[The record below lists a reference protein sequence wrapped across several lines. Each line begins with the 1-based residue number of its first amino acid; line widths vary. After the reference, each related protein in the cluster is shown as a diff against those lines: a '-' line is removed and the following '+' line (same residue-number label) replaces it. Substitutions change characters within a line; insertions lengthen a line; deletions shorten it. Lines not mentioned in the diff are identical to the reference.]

1 MSGLLH
7 LVEAATAL
15 TQLYPSADYSAPSTM
30 STNFTSSSS
39 QQVMS
44 TAAASTTIPAYTV
57 TTSAHQSRR
66 ASTHNISDADDD
78 MDTSCVPKIQDHL
91 QALRAAAV
99 AAGLDTQPAAP
110 LNNNNVSPTP
120 ESLSTS
126 LASSRAFYSSIAE
139 TNKET
144 FPMRLHAI
152 LADTSISDVVSW
164 LPHGKAFVVLN
175 PDVFT
180 TQVLPRYIS
189 TENGTSST
197 KSSTTPK
204 YPSFTRK
211 LNRWGFKQVS
221 RGGDAGAFSHDLF
234 QRDYPEL
241 CRSMVCQKS
250 RKAKNK
256 IALNGSVQSEDMM
269 SVSSASTKSVSLGEK
284 RPYSST
290 VTVSTAGGHT
300 SSSSS
305 SSNVRNLPLK
315 KRKSHK
321 HINGDGI
328 PSMITHRNQK
338 MPASTTSNMESDL
351 TSGSDTSGSVYCNN
365 NVVSKSTDKATLNV
379 VKNNATLSAEAAAA
393 REALARHFHEQH
405 RAFALATL
413 MENSRLALEAAGVK
427 NAQASNQVAAPATP
441 PQQEQKSSSQG
452 SPTVGAITTY
462 SPMVFAPTVSV
473 AEDTKM
479 PANKMTPQEDDANE
493 RAFSAAESAKT
504 ELYSAFLQALASN
517 GMTVKSS

>member
-15 TQLYPSADYSAPSTM
+15 TQLYPSADYSATSTM
-30 STNFTSSSS
+30 STNFNTSSSS

-44 TAAASTTIPAYTV
+44 TAASTTIPAYTA

-110 LNNNNVSPTP
+110 PNNNVSPTP

-189 TENGTSST
+189 TENGTAAS

-256 IALNGSVQSEDMM
+256 IPLNGSVQSEDMM

-351 TSGSDTSGSVYCNN
+351 TSGSDTSGSVCCNN
-365 NVVSKSTDKATLNV
+365 NVVSKSTEL
-379 VKNNATLSAEAAAA
+379 KNNVTLSAEASAA

-413 MENSRLALEAAGVK
+413 MENSRLAMEAAGMK

-441 PQQEQKSSSQG
+441 PQQEQKSRQG

-479 PANKMTPQEDDANE
+479 PASKKTPQEDDANE

>member
-1 MSGLLH
+1 
-7 LVEAATAL
+7 
-15 TQLYPSADYSAPSTM
+15 
-30 STNFTSSSS
+30 
-39 QQVMS
+39 
-44 TAAASTTIPAYTV
+44 
-57 TTSAHQSRR
+57 
-66 ASTHNISDADDD
+66 
-78 MDTSCVPKIQDHL
+78 
-91 QALRAAAV
+91 
-99 AAGLDTQPAAP
+99 
-110 LNNNNVSPTP
+110 
-120 ESLSTS
+120 
-126 LASSRAFYSSIAE
+126 
-139 TNKET
+139 
-144 FPMRLHAI
+144 MRLHAI

-189 TENGTSST
+189 DGSASSS

-256 IALNGSVQSEDMM
+256 IPLNGSVQSEDMM

-305 SSNVRNLPLK
+305 SKVKNLPLK

-321 HINGDGI
+321 HLNGDGI

-338 MPASTTSNMESDL
+338 MPASTTSNMDSDL
-351 TSGSDTSGSVYCNN
+351 TSGSDSGSVYCSSNN
-365 NVVSKSTDKATLNV
+365 NVVPKSTQL
-379 VKNNATLSAEAAAA
+379 KNSATLSAEASAA

-413 MENSRLALEAAGVK
+413 MENSRLAMEAAGMK

-479 PANKMTPQEDDANE
+479 PANKMTPQEDDTNE
-493 RAFSAAESAKT
+493 RAFSAAEAAKT

>member
-15 TQLYPSADYSAPSTM
+15 TQLYPSADYSAPSSM
-30 STNFTSSSS
+30 STNFNTSL

-44 TAAASTTIPAYTV
+44 TAASTTIPAYTV

-78 MDTSCVPKIQDHL
+78 MDTSCAPKIQDHL

-99 AAGLDTQPAAP
+99 AAGLDTQQPAAP
-110 LNNNNVSPTP
+110 PNNNNVSPTP

-189 TENGTSST
+189 DGSAS

-256 IALNGSVQSEDMM
+256 IPLNGSVQSEDMM

-305 SSNVRNLPLK
+305 SSKVRNLPLK

-321 HINGDGI
+321 HLNGDGI

-351 TSGSDTSGSVYCNN
+351 TSGSESGSVYCSSNN
-365 NVVSKSTDKATLNV
+365 NVVPKSTEL
-379 VKNNATLSAEAAAA
+379 KNSATLSAEASAA

-413 MENSRLALEAAGVK
+413 MENSRLAMEAAGMK

-441 PQQEQKSSSQG
+441 PQREQKSSSQG

-479 PANKMTPQEDDANE
+479 PANKMTPQEDDTNE
-493 RAFSAAESAKT
+493 RAFSAAEAAKT

>member
-15 TQLYPSADYSAPSTM
+15 TQLYPSEDYSASSTM
-30 STNFTSSSS
+30 SINFTSSTS

-44 TAAASTTIPAYTV
+44 TAASTSIPAYTA

-110 LNNNNVSPTP
+110 PNNNNVSPTP

-189 TENGTSST
+189 TENGTSSS

-256 IALNGSVQSEDMM
+256 IPLNGSVQSEDMM

-315 KRKSHK
+315 KRKAHK
-321 HINGDGI
+321 HLNGDGI

-338 MPASTTSNMESDL
+338 MPASTTSNIDSDL
-351 TSGSDTSGSVYCNN
+351 ASGSDSGYSNNN
-365 NVVSKSTDKATLNV
+365 NVAPKSTEL
-379 VKNNATLSAEAAAA
+379 KNNVTLSAEASAA

-413 MENSRLALEAAGVK
+413 MENSRLAMEAAGMK
-427 NAQASNQVAAPATP
+427 NAQASNQVVAPATP

-479 PANKMTPQEDDANE
+479 PANKKTPQEDDANE
-493 RAFSAAESAKT
+493 KAFSAAESAKT

>member
-30 STNFTSSSS
+30 STSVNTSSSS

-44 TAAASTTIPAYTV
+44 TAASTTIPAY

-78 MDTSCVPKIQDHL
+78 MDTSCVPMIQDHL
-91 QALRAAAV
+91 QALRAAAA
-99 AAGLDTQPAAP
+99 AAGLDTQPAVP
-110 LNNNNVSPTP
+110 PNNYNVSPTP
-120 ESLSTS
+120 ESLSSS
-126 LASSRAFYSSIAE
+126 LATSRAFYSSIAE

-180 TQVLPRYIS
+180 TQILPRYIA
-189 TENGTSST
+189 TENSNGTAASKTSA
-197 KSSTTPK
+197 TPK

-250 RKAKNK
+250 RKAK
-256 IALNGSVQSEDMM
+256 SVQSEDMM

-305 SSNVRNLPLK
+305 SSNVRSLPLK

-321 HINGDGI
+321 HINGDSI

-351 TSGSDTSGSVYCNN
+351 TSGSDSSGSVYSNNNSNNN
-365 NVVSKSTDKATLNV
+365 NVVPKSTELKS
-379 VKNNATLSAEAAAA
+379 NATLSAEAAAA

-413 MENSRLALEAAGVK
+413 MENSRLAMEAAGM
-427 NAQASNQVAAPATP
+427 NNTQASSSELAAPATL
-441 PQQEQKSSSQG
+441 PQQEQKSSSQD

-479 PANKMTPQEDDANE
+479 PANNKKTPQEEDSE
-493 RAFSAAESAKT
+493 KAFSAAESAKS
-504 ELYSAFLQALASN
+504 ELYSAFLRALASN